1 VVILT
6 EHPVL
11 LLLAP
16 VFLLITF
23 GCLAGVHLLIEN
35 VSGVFKTTLVHAL
48 SRSFGL
54 QFSRVKLT
62 VRMPGDL
69 AAMANCEPG
78 HEGFMLHPGP
88 VFAQV
93 LLADEI
99 NRASPETQSA
109 LLETMEEKPFTV
121 QGATRALPDP
131 FFVIATQN
139 PHGPLGTYSL
149 PESRLDRFHRRL
161 SLGYQD
167 CAAEGKLLRGQD
179 RRDMVD
185 AASLP

>member
-1 VVILT
+1 M
-6 EHPVL
+6 
-11 LLLAP
+11 
-16 VFLLITF
+16 FLLITV
-23 GCLAGVHLLIEN
+23 GCLAGVCLLIEN
-35 VSGVFKTTLVHAL
+35 LPGVCKTTLVHAL
-48 SRSFGL
+48 SRSLGL
-54 QFSRVKLT
+54 QFSRVKFT
-62 VRMPGDL
+62 AVRMPGDL
-69 AAMANCEPG
+69 AAMSICEPG

-88 VFAQV
+88 AYAQV

-99 NRASPETQSA
+99 NRASPKTQSA
-109 LLETMEEKPFTV
+109 LLETMEEKLVTV

-149 PESRLDRFHRRL
+149 PESQLDRFHRRL

-167 CAAEGKLLRGQD
+167 CAAEDELLRGQD